1 MGFVRSAYILA
12 LLQLKE
18 GQCRTGISPKI
29 QLVTSVNCSFACLPI
44 KRERAEITDWG
55 PKGNSV
61 RLQYLNVLGDG
72 TNDIRFSPFGRL
84 EATKTSPTIMASP
97 DCWLPPVR
105 ASFRA
110 YSYFWMLRWRWRYS
124 IGKAKARCMWPRK
137 VGPANPP
144 SEKSEVL
151 GKGSACLEKKR
162 HVGWLNGWMPDPQE
176 DTLTLCDCWYMPME
190 MWKEKTMPVW
200 LRRTMRSFMV
210 THRLYACCANCG
222 DGQSAS
228 GVKERWTKNLT
239 AKGRG
244 WLDDCDG
251 WSSFKDVLI
260 FFIPYLADLTSR
272 RVTHIW
278 WWKLEL
284 QRRADLYTSHK
295 ARPWNLSRVL
305 RRCLKKVRLG
315 DAVLGV
321 LCFVVVVVV
330 VAAGVVVVVVVVVVN
345 VGKFQ
350 VMSSGWV
357 FEGMR

>member
-1 MGFVRSAYILA
+1 
-12 LLQLKE
+12 
-18 GQCRTGISPKI
+18 
-29 QLVTSVNCSFACLPI
+29 
-44 KRERAEITDWG
+44 
-55 PKGNSV
+55 
-61 RLQYLNVLGDG
+61 
-72 TNDIRFSPFGRL
+72 
-84 EATKTSPTIMASP
+84 MASP

-110 YSYFWMLRWRWRYS
+110 YSYCWMLRWRWRYS
-124 IGKAKARCMWPRK
+124 IGKAKARCMWPPK
-137 VGPANPP
+137 AGPTGFTTANPP

-151 GKGSACLEKKR
+151 GKGSDFLEKIR
-162 HVGWLNGWMPDPQE
+162 HVGWFEWLNARPQV
-176 DTLTLCDCWYMPME
+176 DTLKLCDCWYMPME
-190 MWKEKTMPVW
+190 MWKEQTMPVW

-210 THRLYACCANCG
+210 THRLYVCCANCG

-295 ARPWNLSRVL
+295 ARPWNRSRVL

-330 VAAGVVVVVVVVVVN
+330 VAAGVVVVVVVVV
-345 VGKFQ
+345 GKFQ

-357 FEGMR
+357 FDQCERPQLFGLSNHLPQLCVGWRTLELFLCEVTPSLVLMGHCTMPGVFLRSFLMALSAEDPDCEVQAHTLKIAPLPQSPKAPFLPMPVAEETI